1 MVGCNMFMFVA
12 QLSLETGSSCF
23 SEIHEYINLKM
34 NPLLT
39 ICATC
44 RMFKVF
50 VLTTDALLL
59 YL

>member
-1 MVGCNMFMFVA
+1 MFMFVA
-12 QLSLETGSSCF
+12 KLSLETGSSCF
-23 SEIHEYINLKM
+23 SEIHEYINLQM